1 MVKISIHTP
10 PKGCDRFTHINCFCY
25 IYFNPRSQRDAT
37 RHYFQA
43 RMPSFNPR
51 SLRGATNQGWKIV
64 PEYGYFNPRSPRG
77 TTCLPRLGCT
87 VSAISIHAPRG
98 ARRYTDRKLPFY
110 IRDFNPRSPRGATA
124 ILHKVF
130 SIQHPKSHHPSQP
143 QLHIPDVTE
152 KFMQNHNSKSGANP
166 HTFHVRYRFASLRI
180 SAYLYPLT
188 SLSLH
193 RDILSFVSVFHSNNK
208 YVYYPSPGQ

>member
-77 TTCLPRLGCT
+77 
-87 VSAISIHAPRG
+87 
-98 ARRYTDRKLPFY
+98 
-110 IRDFNPRSPRGATA
+110 ATA

-152 KFMQNHNSKSGANP
+152 KFMQNHNIKSGANP
-166 HTFHVRYRFASLRI
+166 QTFHVRYRFASLRI